1 MIDLL
6 RPLMHHKP
14 MQMLTTAEH
23 RRFLV
28 DDARVRHHDIASE
41 CLRHLDLSNE
51 LDLRLLDLMTA
62 WQPLSAAQR
71 EEMLA
76 FFERSMLLCRI
87 SQRAD
92 MMLVSARTRSVAG
105 LNSDVASVV
114 SQASHAALYLL
125 PISHMGIIPQ
135 MISRALSKKLTGSQ
149 VVTRSGADTLLVHR
163 QHAAGPCC
171 SVHLLSYADL
181 SASPLPD
188 TAALVAQV
196 SEAFSCVL
204 CVASSDY
211 GLFKFMVKCADDTM
225 DSCSFGARF
234 QSWALRLG
242 PSRRWV
248 QFRHRGHDAEAF
260 EELSLTD
267 ALGKNVHETV
277 AGASVLMRASVF
289 LSICS
294 ESRVSL
300 CSHPTLF
307 VLQVTKWR
315 TSLRRKAPSLSATRG
330 VTARPSLSAI

>member
-1 MIDLL
+1 
-6 RPLMHHKP
+6 MHHKP
-14 MQMLTTAEH
+14 MQMLDTAEYRH
-23 RRFLV
+23 FLV
-28 DDARVRHHDIASE
+28 NDALVQHSDVASV
-41 CLRHLDLSNE
+41 CLQHLHSKNE

-92 MMLVSARTRSVAG
+92 MMLVSARTRSITG

-114 SQASHAALYLL
+114 SQASHVALYLL
-125 PISHMGIIPQ
+125 PISHIGIIPQ

-171 SVHLLSYADL
+171 SIHLFPYSDL

-196 SEAFSCVL
+196 SEAFFSCVL

-211 GLFKFMVKCADDTM
+211 GLFKFTVKCADDTM

-242 PSRRWV
+242 PSRQWV
-248 QFRHRGHDAEAF
+248 QFRHKGLDAEAF

-267 ALGKNVHETV
+267 ALGKNIHETV
-277 AGASVLMRASVF
+277 AGASILMRACLF
-289 LSICS
+289 LWSCS
-294 ESRVSL
+294 ELRASL
-300 CSHPTLF
+300 CSHPTLS
-307 VLQVTKWR
+307 VMQVTKCR

-330 VTARPSLSAI
+330 VMGHPSLSAI